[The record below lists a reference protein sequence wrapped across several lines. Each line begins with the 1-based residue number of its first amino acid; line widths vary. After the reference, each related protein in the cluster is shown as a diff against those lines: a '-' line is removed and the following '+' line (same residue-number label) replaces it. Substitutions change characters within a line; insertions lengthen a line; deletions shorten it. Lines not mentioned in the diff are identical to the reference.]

1 MSRLRSPRR
10 WENGFTAVGLLL
22 LLIYLLALGWGE
34 FERRRAV
41 AAFENAFPPPSALTQ
56 PLPSRPAA
64 TQVNDAATSNADA
77 LSEGPDRSLWSA
89 NRAAR
94 FEQAQAQ
101 ADATLP
107 IALLRIPRLQLDVPV
122 YAESTARNLN
132 RGAGLIRGHRLA
144 EAPGNRVIAAHR
156 DGYFRAL
163 QDLLPGDELQLQ
175 LPQGLQ
181 RYRVSA
187 LSVTEPEDVRSLR
200 DRGVAELTLITCFP
214 FHFAGSAPQRFI
226 VRADALP

>member
-1 MSRLRSPRR
+1 MNSVRAQRG
-10 WENGFTAVGLLL
+10 WERGFAAVGLLL
-22 LLIYLLALGWGE
+22 LLLYLGALGWGE

-56 PLPSRPAA
+56 PLPSRHAA
-64 TQVNDAATSNADA
+64 TLVSDAATTNADA
-77 LSEGPDRSLWSA
+77 LRDGPDRSRWSA

-101 ADATLP
+101 SDATLP

-132 RGAGLIRGHRLA
+132 RGAGLIRGHKLA
-144 EAPGNRVIAAHR
+144 GQPGNRVIAAHR

-163 QDLLPGDELQLQ
+163 QDLLPGDEVQLQ
-175 LPQGLQ
+175 LPDGVQ

-187 LSVTEPEDVRSLR
+187 LSVTEPSDTRSLL